1 MGNPS
6 TRLAGEGRAALVA
19 DIEAVTREL
28 PHLDPDLREVMT
40 GFFSLVSAQTAEVG
54 RTRQRCARRIKRFVA
69 SGTLEHSRGVTRQ
82 LNDALT
88 SAHDLLSISLADS
101 RIGIEVPLV
110 RTDFNSIGAVAFK
123 IRDAI
128 PPSQA
133 ETSHGEVNLSAFSA
147 LASQVDAAELADLV
161 NGAVAAGPLALSD
174 AIGMLDSA
182 YLGHVIVL
190 WSWALKQPLSQ
201 PESDA
206 ESVRVRFRSLEGADR
221 EIEIPRLVFTEPIPT
236 ASESML

>member
-1 MGNPS
+1 RERQRQLFDDYES
-6 TRLAGEGRAALVA
+6 LFASRESASYTAFTRMIQDPEQRAALVA

-161 NGAVAAGPLALSD
+161 NGAVAAGPLALS
-174 AIGMLDSA
+174 
-182 YLGHVIVL
+182 
-190 WSWALKQPLSQ
+190 
-201 PESDA
+201 
-206 ESVRVRFRSLEGADR
+206 
-221 EIEIPRLVFTEPIPT
+221 
-236 ASESML
+236 